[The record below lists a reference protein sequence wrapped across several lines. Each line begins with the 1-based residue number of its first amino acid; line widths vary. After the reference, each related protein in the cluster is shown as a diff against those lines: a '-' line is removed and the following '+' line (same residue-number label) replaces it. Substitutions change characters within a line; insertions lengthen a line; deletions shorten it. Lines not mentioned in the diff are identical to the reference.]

1 MVKTDIELLELEY
14 FTGGVPAGLILS
26 LDVNHL
32 RELVKNSNT
41 KDSNQKKTA
50 EVCFIGLL
58 AYFEAFFKNNF
69 AALVNVCPELI
80 DNLKKSGMDVCVN
93 ADDLLKIGKHPQ
105 HKIGFLLSERY
116 DFGSAKKI
124 NSIYMSSLN
133 LSPFSKKE
141 KKNYDRLLNDR
152 NLIVHHGGI
161 FTIRYSDQIYEKKYF
176 EKILF
181 MDSLVIRT
189 EYFLSAADYVEKI
202 ATKTIQA
209 SRSALQEFIN
219 SKCINLTATQKKSL
233 KYIGYFDLD

>member
-1 MVKTDIELLELEY
+1 MKSNTELLVLDY

-26 LDVNHL
+26 LDVNQL

-41 KDSNQKKTA
+41 KDSDPKKTA

-80 DNLKKSGMDVCVN
+80 DNLKKSGIDVCIN
-93 ADDLLKIGKHPQ
+93 ADDLLKIGKHSQ

-124 NSIYMSSLN
+124 NSIYMGSLN

-141 KKNYDRLLNDR
+141 IKNYDRLLSDR

-161 FTIRYSDQIYEKKYF
+161 FTMRYSDQIFEKKYF

-181 MDSLVIRT
+181 MDSLVIGT
-189 EYFLSAADYVEKI
+189 EYFLNAADFVKKI
-202 ATKTIQA
+202 AIKTVQA

-219 SKCINLTATQKKSL
+219 SGGINLTAKQKKALS
-233 KYIGYFDLD
+233 YIGYFDLD